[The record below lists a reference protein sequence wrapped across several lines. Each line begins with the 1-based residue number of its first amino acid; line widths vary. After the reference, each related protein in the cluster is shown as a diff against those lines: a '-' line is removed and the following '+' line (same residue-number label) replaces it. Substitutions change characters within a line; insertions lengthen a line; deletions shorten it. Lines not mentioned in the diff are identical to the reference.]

1 MNGED
6 ISLLD
11 IDAWGQ
17 MWNELGGQSIGLTLR
32 ELILMLSNS
41 APDVETEGIWLG
53 ITSLVGS
60 SLKKS
65 MLSYMVIIAISF
77 INAIIG
83 MVSGDESV
91 GGAGSLICTALGTAT
106 AAQRLGTLISLAHET
121 VDLLCR
127 CMDVI
132 APVLSVAIAATGSV
146 STSATISPL
155 AAFLSGTVAGVFK
168 NAVLPLCT
176 GAGVCAMLCALSAQ
190 ERLNHT
196 FKLIKSL
203 IRYVSGGVFT
213 VYFAIL
219 GIFGLGARASD
230 SVAVKTAKYA
240 LDKGVPI
247 VGGAVSGTVDSV
259 LESASLVKNSVGLA
273 ALITV
278 ALAVLAPLI
287 SIACH
292 TVCARGTAAI
302 CSMLGDKRMP
312 TLLERLADATNGLFA
327 SVCVVAAMFVLTCGL
342 ATGNGIV

>member
-1 MNGED
+1 MTDVD

-11 IDAWGQ
+11 IDAWAQ
-17 MWNELGGQSIGLTLR
+17 MWNELGAQSMGFTLK
-32 ELILMLSNS
+32 ELILMLSN
-41 APDVETEGIWLG
+41 AAADVETEGIWQG
-53 ITSLVGS
+53 IASLALS
-60 SLKKS
+60 TIKRS
-65 MLSYMVIIAISF
+65 MLSYTVIIAISF
-77 INAIIG
+77 INAIMG
-83 MVSGDESV
+83 MVSGEEGV
-91 GGAGSLICTALGTAT
+91 GGAGSFICTALGTAT
-106 AAQRLGTLISLAHET
+106 VAQRLGTLMSLAYET

-127 CMDVI
+127 CMDMI
-132 APVLSVAIAATGSV
+132 APVLSVVIAATGSV
-146 STSATISPL
+146 STSAAISPL

-176 GAGVCAMLCALSAQ
+176 GAGVCAMLCALSA
-190 ERLNHT
+190 EEKLEHT
-196 FKLIKSL
+196 FRLIKSL

-213 VYFAIL
+213 VYFALI

-259 LESASLVKNSVGLA
+259 LESAALVKNSVGLA

-278 ALAVLAPLI
+278 AFAVLAPLI
-287 SIACH
+287 NIACH

-302 CSMLGDKRMP
+302 CSMLGDRRMP
-312 TLLERLADATNGLFA
+312 SLLERLADAINGLFA

-342 ATGNGIV
+342 ATGSSIT